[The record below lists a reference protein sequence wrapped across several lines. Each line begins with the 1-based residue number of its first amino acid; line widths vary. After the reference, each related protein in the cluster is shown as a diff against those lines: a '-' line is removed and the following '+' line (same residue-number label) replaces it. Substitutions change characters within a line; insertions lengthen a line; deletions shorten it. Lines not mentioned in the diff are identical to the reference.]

1 MLSIVS
7 IQPVQNYTFS
17 SKIQVDGQSLTL
29 QFELQYNELAG
40 YWLATVRD
48 ASGNDLITSLPVI
61 PAQNLLEQYA
71 YLGIGSAYIVPAQT
85 VREQW
90 PSLETLG
97 SDWYLV
103 WGDTDGGDVDGG

>member
-40 YWLATVRD
+40 
-48 ASGNDLITSLPVI
+48 
-61 PAQNLLEQYA
+61 
-71 YLGIGSAYIVPAQT
+71 
-85 VREQW
+85 
-90 PSLETLG
+90 
-97 SDWYLV
+97 
-103 WGDTDGGDVDGG
+103 